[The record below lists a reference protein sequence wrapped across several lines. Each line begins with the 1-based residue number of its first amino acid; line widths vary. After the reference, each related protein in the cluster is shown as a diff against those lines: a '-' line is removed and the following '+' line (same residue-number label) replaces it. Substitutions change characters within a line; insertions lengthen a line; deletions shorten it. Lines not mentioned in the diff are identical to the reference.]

1 MVVIWMSFYR
11 FTFRVQVQKNILIP
25 ISPGDGRSWELE
37 LGQNTLEMVSST
49 SLIFAFEHGVDQT
62 FSRTPPPPLPCRCSK
77 QQGVV
82 GLPSW
87 WDRLWKWVLHRYMR
101 KERHCFPTQEAPSPA
116 SPQSAP
122 PKDSG
127 CQHSPDESLASL
139 WSLFSYPPCHEKL
152 KVFTTMA
159 G

>member
-11 FTFRVQVQKNILIP
+11 FTFRVQVKENILIP
-25 ISPGDGRSWELE
+25 ISPGNGRAWELE
-37 LGQNTLEMVSST
+37 LGQNTLEMVFST
-49 SLIFAFEHGVDQT
+49 SPIFASEPGVDQR
-62 FSRTPPPPLPCRCSK
+62 FSSTPAPLLPCRCSK
-77 QQGVV
+77 QQGAV

-101 KERHCFPTQEAPSPA
+101 KERHRLPAQEAPSPA
-116 SPQSAP
+116 SPQCAP
-122 PKDSG
+122 PKASG